1 VVTDRTGGGR
11 MRRSRW
17 GNRHLE
23 AQMSNTVA
31 IHLPPEPESARRAR
45 EQLEVFRSS
54 IDEVSFVDL
63 CLLVNEL
70 VVEALRAKHGAAAES
85 IELRAERDGD
95 RVRVV
100 IAEGGGAYQL
110 PSRRP
115 EPGTPG
121 FGLHLAQRL
130 SDRWGMRRE
139 RDRASVWL
147 ELLPIPLRRR

>member
-1 VVTDRTGGGR
+1 
-11 MRRSRW
+11 
-17 GNRHLE
+17 
-23 AQMSNTVA
+23 MSKTVA
-31 IHLPPEPESARRAR
+31 IQLPPEPESARRAR

-54 IDEVSFVDL
+54 LDEVSFVDL

-70 VVEALRAKHGAAAES
+70 VVEALRTEDGASAKS

-121 FGLHLAQRL
+121 FGLHLVQRL

-147 ELLPIPLRRR
+147 ELLPIPLRRRQRAAPQDPQPRSRRR